1 MFLKGNCYEGSRC
14 SNNAWGLVVSMA
26 DTLEQ
31 RTLLLEAT
39 MTPVVKGWNGKAL
52 KLIREKV
59 EELGS

>member
-1 MFLKGNCYEGSRC
+1 
-14 SNNAWGLVVSMA
+14 MA